1 MVCSNCTTRE
11 FEHDNVR
18 WLCQEHAPPLPPAPA
33 AAAPPPPP
41 MTPPA
46 VALISA
52 LPQAP
57 AAAPTWN
64 TTTLHTTPEA
74 APAPAPAPPPP
85 PLTPPAMALAPAPA
99 HAPTAAPTC
108 NTTSPQTPEA
118 GTYNTTSAP
127 THSTTSSLQTPEAE
141 AAVSAM
147 RSNLQVE
154 ESRLLAIRR
163 RERSKAKKN
172 ATMVREKALVL
183 HVREEKV
190 NAEAHAVYLL
200 VVEND
205 LQCKTLGLALSR
217 AEEGVTK
224 QEAKVLALAAF
235 EKQKWMTEADNI
247 TRIFQDMPPSPVPSP
262 VMACDTPVRAGPD
275 STASASTLC
284 SLPAPAFPAKVLFP
298 ALDPAAPVRTAVPW
312 LSCPPVPTPVAP
324 TCTTTSL
331 QTAPEAAPAPT
342 PPAPLPL
349 PAMALAPAP
358 AQAPSVAPTCN
369 PAQAPAANA
378 ELDDYLVDLVVPVAP
393 AVRARWGKRPMPPSN
408 PGGCSKRK

>member
-1 MVCSNCTTRE
+1 MPTVAVQPLCPNGSVFTQSRFQPSLFSPGTTVMSTPQDPAAPSAAPARACVHCEAPSKTIKPCSSCPTRTMVCSNCTTRD

-64 TTTLHTTPEA
+64 TTTLHTNPEA

-85 PLTPPAMALAPAPA
+85 PLTP
-99 HAPTAAPTC
+99 
-108 NTTSPQTPEA
+108 
-118 GTYNTTSAP
+118 
-127 THSTTSSLQTPEAE
+127 
-141 AAVSAM
+141 
-147 RSNLQVE
+147 
-154 ESRLLAIRR
+154 
-163 RERSKAKKN
+163 
-172 ATMVREKALVL
+172 
-183 HVREEKV
+183 
-190 NAEAHAVYLL
+190 
-200 VVEND
+200 
-205 LQCKTLGLALSR
+205 
-217 AEEGVTK
+217 
-224 QEAKVLALAAF
+224 
-235 EKQKWMTEADNI
+235 
-247 TRIFQDMPPSPVPSP
+247 
-262 VMACDTPVRAGPD
+262 
-275 STASASTLC
+275 
-284 SLPAPAFPAKVLFP
+284 
-298 ALDPAAPVRTAVPW
+298 
-312 LSCPPVPTPVAP
+312 
-324 TCTTTSL
+324 
-331 QTAPEAAPAPT
+331 
-342 PPAPLPL
+342 

-393 AVRARWGKRPMPPSN
+393 AVRTRWGKRPMPPSN

>member
-1 MVCSNCTTRE
+1 MSTPQDPAAPSAAPARACVHCEAPSKTIKPCSSCPTRTMVCSNCTTRE

-74 APAPAPAPPPP
+74 APAPAPTPPPP

-99 HAPTAAPTC
+99 QAPTAAPTC

-141 AAVSAM
+141 AAVTAM
-147 RSNLQVE
+147 RSSLQVD
-154 ESRLLAIRR
+154 ESRNLALRK
-163 RERSKAKKN
+163 RERSE
-172 ATMVREKALVL
+172 ATLHLKMAREKALML
-183 HVREEKV
+183 HVRQVKV
-190 NAEAHAVYLL
+190 NADAHTLHLL
-200 VVEND
+200 VVESD
-205 LQCKTLGLALSR
+205 MQCKTLGLALSQ
-217 AEEGVTK
+217 AEKGVTK
-224 QEAKVLALAAF
+224 QQAKVVALAAY
-235 EKQKWMTEADNI
+235 ERQNRLAEADFI
-247 TRIFQDMPPSPVPSP
+247 TRIFQDLPPSPVPSP
-262 VMACDTPVRAGPD
+262 VMAGSTIAGESEAPAIPVRAGPD

-312 LSCPPVPTPVAP
+312 LTCPPVPT
-324 TCTTTSL
+324 
-331 QTAPEAAPAPT
+331 
-342 PPAPLPL
+342 
-349 PAMALAPAP
+349 
-358 AQAPSVAPTCN
+358 
-369 PAQAPAANA
+369 AANA
-378 ELDDYLVDLVVPVAP
+378 ELVPTSVT
-393 AVRARWGKRPMPPSN
+393 WW
-408 PGGCSKRK
+408 